1 MRKWTRYMLLMSV
14 LFVQAFSSCSLIDEP
29 TDDNTADMK
38 ANLAFNVSVN
48 RSVTRMSDA
57 VTQQIGQVYRGIQD
71 IKIFPFDIKGAIG
84 ADATPLE
91 GMTYDMQQYEAGMNY
106 YDNHTVTIPDGTA
119 SFLCYAK
126 AVPENKKFEN
136 GSISPTWGTTTST
149 ISFVPEVIQPN
160 IEVVGGD
167 KIATYLT
174 QIANAIKNAG
184 KDDFFREFINEGH
197 LVACSSK
204 NVLKL
209 AAWVEGWANDNSISI
224 TLPTM
229 PSDLPTDY
237 PSDISSD
244 ILLPEGAAVV
254 QWQKPAGE
262 SDYRFVPQTQTTT
275 EANINSLNRFIYPAE
290 LWYYANS
297 RIKTSFSSQIN
308 HFSESWESVLS
319 NYEFDN
325 GVMDA
330 SIHSVAIKDPLS
342 YAVGCLQIGLVA
354 SSTLSDAAETPTT
367 ISLGDNTFPLTAVF
381 VSGQFQQKFD
391 FTPNTNDDERII
403 YDRIITGISMGG
415 SQSSTPSAAEPS
427 NWVNTLVFQTQDHT
441 NVRFALEF
449 ENNSGQAFQGADGR
463 IFKDTKFYLVGT
475 IEIPTGQSD
484 DWKKRAFTKNYIT
497 QGIVRINS
505 LQQAYPY
512 LPDLLDPRLEIAVKL
527 VPNWIQSTTTNVPL

>member
-1 MRKWTRYMLLMSV
+1 MKKWTRYMLLMSV
-14 LFVQAFSSCSLIDEP
+14 LFAQALTSCSLIDEP
-29 TDDNTADMK
+29 TDDESVDLK
-38 ANLAFNVSVN
+38 ASLALNVSVN

-126 AVPENKKFEN
+126 AVPENEEFEN

-149 ISFVPEVIQPN
+149 ISFVPKVIQSN
-160 IEVVGGD
+160 VEVVGGD

-237 PSDISSD
+237 PSDIPSD
-244 ILLPEGAAVV
+244 ILLPDGAAVV

-262 SDYRFVPQTQTTT
+262 SAYRFVPQTQTTP

-297 RIKTSFSSQIN
+297 RIMTSVSSQIN
-308 HFSESWESVLS
+308 HFSETWESVLS
-319 NYEFDN
+319 NYEVDN

-330 SIHSVAIKDPLS
+330 SVHSVAIKDPLS

-354 SSTLSDAAETPTT
+354 NSTLSDAGETPTIIT
-367 ISLGDNTFPLTAVF
+367 LSSGTFPLKAVF
-381 VSGQFQQKFD
+381 VSGQYRQKFN
-391 FTPNTNDDERII
+391 FTPDTNDEEKII
-403 YDRIITGISMGG
+403 YDPEIKGISMGD
-415 SQSSTPSAAEPS
+415 SQSSSPSK
-427 NWVNTLVFQTQDHT
+427 WVNTLVLQTQDQT

-449 ENNSGQAFQGADGR
+449 ENNSGHDFQGADGR

-475 IEIPTGQSD
+475 IEVPSGQTE

>member
-38 ANLAFNVSVN
+38 ANLAFNVSVS

-57 VTQQIGQVYRGIQD
+57 VTQQIGQNYRGIQD

-126 AVPENKKFEN
+126 AVPENRRFVN
-136 GSISPTWGTTTST
+136 GSISPIWGTTTST
-149 ISFVPEVIQPN
+149 ISFVPEVIQSN
-160 IEVVGGD
+160 VEVVGGD
-167 KIATYLT
+167 KIAAYLT
-174 QIANAIKNAG
+174 QIANAIKDAG
-184 KDDFFREFINEGH
+184 QDDLFREFINEGH
-197 LVACSSK
+197 LVACSST
-204 NVLKL
+204 NVQKL
-209 AAWVEGWANDNSISI
+209 AEWAQTGI
-224 TLPTM
+224 TT
-229 PSDLPTDY
+229 PSDLPTNY
-237 PSDISSD
+237 PSDIN
-244 ILLPEGAAVV
+244 LPEGAAVV
-254 QWQKPAGE
+254 QWQKPDGE
-262 SDYRFVPQTQTTT
+262 STYRFVPQTQTTP

-354 SSTLSDAAETPTT
+354 GSELSDAAEMPIT
-367 ISLGDNTFPLTAVF
+367 ITLSSNTFPLTAVF
-381 VSGQFQQKFD
+381 VSGQYQQKFD
-391 FTPNTNDDERII
+391 FTPDTNDDEKII
-403 YDRIITGISMGG
+403 YDPIDPIITGICMGG
-415 SQSSTPSAAEPS
+415 SQSSTPSVTVPS
-427 NWVNTLVFQTQDHT
+427 KWVNTLVLQTQDQT

-449 ENNSGQAFQGADGR
+449 ENNSGHDFQGADGR

-475 IEIPTGQSD
+475 IEVPSGQTE
-484 DWKKRAFTKNYIT
+484 DWKKRAFTKNFIT
-497 QGIVRINS
+497 QGIVRISS

>member
-126 AVPENKKFEN
+126 AVPKAVPENSRFVN
-136 GSISPTWGTTTST
+136 GSISPTWGTTTSK
-149 ISFVPEVIQPN
+149 ISFVPEVIRSN
-160 IEVVGGD
+160 VEVVGGD
-167 KIATYLT
+167 KIAAYLT
-174 QIANAIKNAG
+174 QIANAIKDAG

-197 LVACSSK
+197 LVACSST
-204 NVLKL
+204 NVQKL
-209 AAWVEGWANDNSISI
+209 AEWAQTNGI

-262 SDYRFVPQTQTTT
+262 SAYRFVPQTQTTP

-297 RIKTSFSSQIN
+297 RIMTSVSSQIN
-308 HFSESWESVLS
+308 HFSESWESILS
-319 NYEFDN
+319 NYEIEN

-354 SSTLSDAAETPTT
+354 NSTLSDAGETPTIIT
-367 ISLGDNTFPLTAVF
+367 LSSGTFPLKAVF
-381 VSGQFQQKFD
+381 VSGQYRQKFN
-391 FTPNTNDDERII
+391 FTPDTNDEEKII
-403 YDRIITGISMGG
+403 YDPEIKGISMGD
-415 SQSSTPSAAEPS
+415 SQSSSPSK
-427 NWVNTLVFQTQDHT
+427 WVNTLVLQTQDHT

-449 ENNSGQAFQGADGR
+449 ENNSENDFQGADGK
-463 IFKDTKFYLVGT
+463 IFKGTKFYLVGT

-484 DWKKRAFTKNYIT
+484 DYWKKRAFTKNYIT

>member
-149 ISFVPEVIQPN
+149 ISFAPEVIQSN
-160 IEVVGGD
+160 VEVVEED
-167 KIATYLT
+167 EPSKIAAYLT
-174 QIANAIKNAG
+174 QIANAIKDAG
-184 KDDFFREFINEGH
+184 QDDLFREFINEGH
-197 LVACSSK
+197 LVACSST
-204 NVLKL
+204 NVQKL
-209 AAWVEGWANDNSISI
+209 AEWAQTNGI
-224 TLPTM
+224 TLHTT

-237 PSDISSD
+237 PSDI
-244 ILLPEGAAVV
+244 LLPDGAAVV

-262 SDYRFVPQTQTTT
+262 SAYRFVPQTQTTP

-290 LWYYANS
+290 LLYYANS
-297 RIKTSFSSQIN
+297 RIMTSVSSQIN
-308 HFSESWESVLS
+308 HFSESWESILS

-342 YAVGCLQIGLVA
+342 YAVGCRQIGIVT
-354 SSTLSDAAETPTT
+354 SSPLSDAAETPTT
-367 ISLGDNTFPLTAVF
+367 IELNKDNNTFPLTAVF
-381 VSGQFQQKFD
+381 VSGQYQQKFD
-391 FTPNTNDDERII
+391 FTPNTNDDEKII
-403 YDRIITGISMGG
+403 YDPIITGISMGG
-415 SQSSTPSAAEPS
+415 SQSSTPSVTVPS
-427 NWVNTLVFQTQDHT
+427 KWVNTLVLQTQDHT

-449 ENNSGQAFQGADGR
+449 ENNSENDFQGADGR
-463 IFKDTKFYLVGT
+463 IFQGTKFYLVGT

>member
-1 MRKWTRYMLLMSV
+1 MKKWTRYMLLMSV
-14 LFVQAFSSCSLIDEP
+14 LFVQALSSCSLIDEP
-29 TDDNTADMK
+29 TDDNTADLK
-38 ANLAFNVSVN
+38 ANLAFNVSVSRN
-48 RSVTRMSDA
+48 VTRMSDA
-57 VTQQIGQVYRGIQD
+57 VTQQIGQNYRGIQD

-126 AVPENKKFEN
+126 AVPENSRFVN
-136 GSISPTWGTTTST
+136 GSISPIWGTTTST

-160 IEVVGGD
+160 IEVVEED
-167 KIATYLT
+167 EPSKIAAYLT
-174 QIANAIKNAG
+174 
-184 KDDFFREFINEGH
+184 
-197 LVACSSK
+197 LVACSST
-204 NVLKL
+204 NVQKL
-209 AAWVEGWANDNSISI
+209 AEWAQTNGI
-224 TLPTM
+224 TLPTT

-237 PSDISSD
+237 PSDI
-244 ILLPEGAAVV
+244 LLPEGAAVM
-254 QWQKPAGE
+254 QWQKPDGE
-262 SDYRFVPQTQTTT
+262 SAYRFVPQTQTTP

-297 RIKTSFSSQIN
+297 QIKTSVSSQIN
-308 HFSESWESVLS
+308 HFSETWESVLS
-319 NYEFDN
+319 NYEVDN

-330 SIHSVAIKDPLS
+330 SVHSVAIKAPLS

-354 SSTLSDAAETPTT
+354 NSTLSDAGETPTIFT
-367 ISLGDNTFPLTAVF
+367 LSSGTFPLKAVF
-381 VSGQFQQKFD
+381 VSGQYRQKFD
-391 FTPNTNDDERII
+391 FTPNTNDDEKII
-403 YDRIITGISMGG
+403 YDPIITGISMGG
-415 SQSSTPSAAEPS
+415 SQSSTPSVTVPS
-427 NWVNTLVFQTQDHT
+427 KWVNTLVLQTQDHT

-449 ENNSGQAFQGADGR
+449 ENNSENDFQGADGR
-463 IFKDTKFYLVGT
+463 IFQGTKFYLVGT